1 MAYSNEA
8 KVDAKLYDQVWSSA
22 DLNPD
27 RITNELK
34 RLFTYNQTATQR
46 HNYSDN
52 YFDFNQAYAQA
63 SSASGSGSF
72 NILGIFSGGGGGGS
86 S

>member
-1 MAYSNEA
+1 
-8 KVDAKLYDQVWSSA
+8 
-22 DLNPD
+22 
-27 RITNELK
+27 
-34 RLFTYNQTATQR
+34 
-46 HNYSDN
+46 SDN

-86 S
+86 SGSLSNHLLTTTQSIFSATEIQNLLTQESVETEWTGEKFIPKSF